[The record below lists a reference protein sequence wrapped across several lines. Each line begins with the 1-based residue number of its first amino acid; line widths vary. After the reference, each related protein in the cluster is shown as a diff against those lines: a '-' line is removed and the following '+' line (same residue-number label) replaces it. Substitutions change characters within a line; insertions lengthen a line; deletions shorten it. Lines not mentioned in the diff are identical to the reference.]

1 MTRPPAPP
9 VPTASAG
16 RQPLTRDRVLRAAVE
31 IVDREGVDALSMRR
45 LGAELGVE
53 AMSLYNHVPNKAAVL
68 DGIVEVIVNEIEVV
82 PAGRDWTE
90 SVRRI
95 ARSYR
100 AVALRHPKIVPLIS
114 LRPFNTLPTLRPVEY
129 VFEVFRNAGFSPEAS
144 LHAFRTVAG
153 FVTGYTLAETGDF
166 FGETSGEGQLT
177 VADLPSEDFPRIR
190 EVELYLAST
199 NHDDEFEFAL
209 DVILSGLEDKLRSG
223 TGG

>member
-1 MTRPPAPP
+1 MTRPAAPP
-9 VPTASAG
+9 IPTASAG
-16 RQPLTRDRVLRAAVE
+16 RQPLTRERVLRAAVG
-31 IVDREGVDALSMRR
+31 IVDRDGVEALSMRR

-68 DGIVEVIVNEIEVV
+68 DGIVEVIVNEIDIAPV
-82 PAGRDWTE
+82 AGDWTE
-90 SVRRI
+90 KVRLI

-100 AVALRHPKIVPLIS
+100 AVALKHPKVVPLIS

-129 VFEVFRNAGFSPEAS
+129 VFDVFRNAGFGPEAS
-144 LHAFRTVAG
+144 LHAFRTIAG

-166 FGETSGEGQLT
+166 FGETTGEGQLT

-190 EVELYLAST
+190 EVGHYLAST

-209 DVILSGLEDKLRSG
+209 DVILSGLEDKLQSG
-223 TGG
+223 GGG

>member
-1 MTRPPAPP
+1 MTRPPATSIPS
-9 VPTASAG
+9 PTAG

-31 IVDREGVDALSMRR
+31 IVDREGVEALSMRR
-45 LGAELGVE
+45 LGAGLGVE

-68 DGIVEVIVNEIEVV
+68 DGIVEVIVNEIEIASV
-82 PAGRDWTE
+82 AGDWKE
-90 SVRRI
+90 NVRLM

-129 VFEVFRNAGFSPEAS
+129 VFDVFCTAGFGPEAA
-144 LHAFRTVAG
+144 LHAFRTIAG

-166 FGETSGEGQLT
+166 FGEIAGEGQLT
-177 VADLPSEDFPRIR
+177 VADLPSEHFPRIQ
-190 EVELYLAST
+190 EVGPYLAGT

-209 DVILSGLEDKLRSG
+209 DVILSGLEDKLQSG
-223 TGG
+223 GRG